1 MLEPIKHSLDFQRI
15 ILASTSPRR
24 SEILRHLGLHF
35 EILPSLFEDNLDPKK
50 FHSPED
56 YAVETAY
63 RKVLDVAERVA
74 KDINRA
80 DVIIGAD
87 TVVTLDGKMYGKPKD
102 SAEAKKFLEELS
114 GRQHTVCTGVV
125 IKTPNATVKFSEK
138 TLVTMAYLNEDV
150 IQGYVRTREP
160 MDKAGAYG
168 IQGIGGTLIEK
179 IQGDF
184 YNVLGLPLHSFCKH
198 LLWLY
203 DDKRK
208 KDELKRNLGSSIATT
223 ISTRMSTRL
232 PTEYS
237 GSESEREDYFFPKHL
252 T

>member
-1 MLEPIKHSLDFQRI
+1 MLEPIRHSLDFQRI

-24 SEILRHLGLHF
+24 SEVLRHLGLHF
-35 EILPSLFEDNLDPKK
+35 EILPSLFEENLNPKD
-50 FHSPED
+50 FASPAD

-74 KDINRA
+74 NDVNKADII
-80 DVIIGAD
+80 VGAD
-87 TVVTLDGKMYGKPKD
+87 TVVCLDGKLYEKPKD
-102 SAEAKKFLEELS
+102 TAAAVKCLSELS
-114 GRQHTVCTGVV
+114 GRQHTVYTGMV

-138 TLVTMAYLNEDV
+138 TLVTMAYLSDDV

-168 IQGIGGTLIEK
+168 IQGLGGTLIEK
-179 IQGDF
+179 IDGDF

-203 DDKRK
+203 DDQRK
-208 KDELKRNLGSSIATT
+208 KDELKRDIG
-223 ISTRMSTRL
+223 
-232 PTEYS
+232 EY
-237 GSESEREDYFFPKHL
+237 
-252 T
+252 